1 LPLLVMAAASM
12 NALLDKALDDVSK
25 VMQHGFDPKVVKK
38 VQDLIDMD
46 DGKTAVNTIWQDVQ
60 EVFKQEGI
68 GDIDA
73 YVRVETLIFHISNRG
88 GLGGSAHDAQ
98 KNGDSIIE
106 KGADPKKLA
115 DAVCIDLCPIEPL
128 RSLQIKFMQNLVDRS
143 KGMFAPVGKAE
154 VGTLGCGHFGQFAKA
169 TNNGCKSVFSRLSDE
184 RGNLDKDAMFKKD
197 KRFQK
202 LCDGYPQLR
211 LPFGVQLAWRR
222 LPDIIQRACNASN
235 LVASHPN
242 ELETAVSILSYVGD
256 MPEGEIDWAA
266 AKQSVRQSSACD
278 KYMDVVE
285 LLCKDYAW
293 GKFAPYVMMTSSY
306 AKRLGATSLMGQR
319 VTEALVADPCNAL
332 HPRVRVRWA
341 IVHAIITS
349 GAVVDGVF
357 DFAEPGA
364 VRKVV
369 ATTAGDPDAAEKS
382 LHQAEDWVQKLKGNI
397 IPDVDLDNVLGCF
410 YTRSGYTSSKKVP
423 TASTN
428 ASTKTSQMSK
438 VCSLWTLATSLRSS
452 SQRKRVWPHL
462 VRGQPSMRGAPCAQ
476 FRQLNLM
483 SSQIEMRSK
492 TKPSKL

>member
-1 LPLLVMAAASM
+1 M

-38 VQDLIDMD
+38 VQGLIDMD

-143 KGMFAPVGKAE
+143 KGMFAPVGKAD

-285 LLCKDYAW
+285 LLCEDYAG

-319 VTEALVADPCNAL
+319 VTEALVADP
-332 HPRVRVRWA
+332 
-341 IVHAIITS
+341 
-349 GAVVDGVF
+349 
-357 DFAEPGA
+357 
-364 VRKVV
+364 
-369 ATTAGDPDAAEKS
+369 
-382 LHQAEDWVQKLKGNI
+382 
-397 IPDVDLDNVLGCF
+397 
-410 YTRSGYTSSKKVP
+410 
-423 TASTN
+423 
-428 ASTKTSQMSK
+428 M
-438 VCSLWTLATSLRSS
+438 
-452 SQRKRVWPHL
+452 
-462 VRGQPSMRGAPCAQ
+462 
-476 FRQLNLM
+476 
-483 SSQIEMRSK
+483 
-492 TKPSKL
+492 